1 MPERLRVGVVGAGAV
16 ARCVHLPILARR
28 SDRFAI
34 AAICDPFV
42 DAAKLA
48 ADRFGVADVFSDT
61 NEMLATAHLD
71 AVLVLHS
78 GTHTPTVLAAL
89 GAGLG
94 VFSEKPLAYTR
105 AEVAAIAAA
114 ANDRPVM
121 VGYMKAYDPAVVRA
135 RGYVDVAAVRSVE
148 VLVRHPPP
156 AAQLAHSELEPPGLL
171 AGMSPPPP
179 SDADLLIAALG
190 PAAGPLGRT
199 YADIVLGSLSHD
211 FAVMRA
217 VGLSIDRVD
226 WARRWGGPTIE
237 GHFSVAV
244 AGWAPGGASVS
255 MRWHYLPEYP
265 AYREEVRFHHD
276 DGSVELVFP
285 SPYLL
290 RAPTELRVDRATDAA
305 EAVTVER
312 SPVEAFE
319 EELLA
324 FHDLVLTGRAPHDG
338 IDSGLADVVTAQ
350 KVVAALAAAEGIEI
364 GGEAAQRS

>member
-1 MPERLRVGVVGAGAV
+1 VGAGAV

-48 ADRFGVADVFSDT
+48 ADRFGIAEVFANSD
-61 NEMLATAHLD
+61 EMFASDRLD

-78 GTHTPTVLAAL
+78 GTHAPTVLAAL

-114 ANDRPVM
+114 ANGRPVM

-135 RGYVDVAAVRSVE
+135 REYVDVAAVRSVE

-156 AAQLAHSELEPPGLL
+156 PAQLAHSELEPPGLL
-171 AGMSPPPP
+171 TGTPPPPP

-211 FAVMRA
+211 LAVMRA
-217 VGLSIDRVD
+217 VGLSIDRVE
-226 WARRWGGPTIE
+226 WARRWGGPTVD
-237 GHFSVAV
+237 GHFSLAV
-244 AGWAPGGASVS
+244 AGWTAGGASVS
-255 MRWHYLPEYP
+255 LRWHYLPQYP

-276 DGSVELVFP
+276 GGSVELVFP
-285 SPYLL
+285 TPYLL
-290 RAPTELRVDRATDAA
+290 RAPTELRVNRATETG
-305 EAVTVER
+305 EAITVER

-319 EELLA
+319 EELVA
-324 FHDLVLTGRAPHDG
+324 FHDLVLNGRAPHDG

-350 KVVAALAAAEGIEI
+350 KVVAAIAAAEGVEL